1 MRFGQTIRA
10 EVPDIPEALRCKTV
24 PKLFLQ
30 PVPENCIE
38 HGIRYLRAHAGEF
51 GIDPE
56 RIGIYGGSLGGNT
69 ALMDCPHRRQPGS
82 GGQRRRQHRVFQPGA
97 GSGQRL
103 CMERPAE
110 HGRGYQ

>member
-69 ALMDCPHRRQPGS
+69 ALMIALTGDNPALEGS
-82 GGQRRRQHRVFQPGA
+82 VGGNTGYSSRVQAAALHGA
-97 GSGQRL
+97 T
-103 CMERPAE
+103 C
-110 HGRGYQ
+110 